1 MQIEF
6 EIDGM
11 RLTRTSDAYVTE
23 GSKNF
28 VQLLFTFSDD
38 WDGIDK
44 YALFARDN
52 KTYEVAIVDGKCI
65 VPYECARTS
74 GQFQLTVVG
83 KANAGDVIAT
93 TSDKAVRVSSNEFE
107 ENPTGS
113 ETRLTNT
120 FLVDTLASVKDYADK
135 AKEYADKAASAEIEI
150 DKAVESA
157 QNAATSEKAAKGYA
171 DKAKE
176 YSESVNVF
184 IPSVDADGVMTWTN
198 KAGLAN
204 PAPVSVKGER
214 GEKGEQGVKGDTGTK
229 GERGEQGPQ
238 GLQGPQ
244 GAKGDKGDAFTYA
257 DFTQEQ
263 LAALKGPKG
272 DKGDAGAKG
281 DTGAAASIKI
291 GTVTTGAAGS
301 NASVTNSGT
310 ASNVVL
316 DFTLPRGEDGADGG
330 IVVDTAMSATS
341 TNPVQNKVIKAALDG
356 KVNKTDKIYEANLEW
371 GGRNIADGYSPTDA
385 GMIAE
390 LGANRF
396 EFGNIAGVAV
406 EYSEDA
412 GATWSKYLVEDSTLT
427 HLFSTA
433 DRYIYA
439 GGEKSR
445 LPSVNDMLRVTIDTD
460 VFQTYTA
467 LNKFALYVS
476 TDGAK
481 GCYCTIDA
489 ALESSPTVFEVF
501 ADKVPINGWSGYNI
515 INIPVMETYGN
526 QPTRQYGLIR
536 FTFGCTSAPT
546 NPDYKGLAILKIM
559 GFGGAGWNTPSNM
572 ARNGHLYKYNYLQE
586 ALFPAAVTA
595 PNFSGKV
602 NGFDVKASV
611 PANAKFTDTVY
622 THPTT
627 HPASMI
633 TGLSTVATSGSYND
647 LTDKPNIP
655 ASAIVDSE
663 LSATSVNP
671 VQNKVINAALS
682 NKADNSVLSTYLP
695 LTGGTLTGGITASN
709 FQTGTGATSYFQCRK
724 FRGEGDANS
733 YYHAIDFGYSGHD
746 SVDFY
751 EYDPNW
757 NFYKCLTGTKSGAVL
772 VGNIN
777 GNGWNGGAQLTG
789 APTAPTAA
797 VGTNTTQIATTAF
810 VHSAIPTNVSSF
822 TNDAGYIKSVNNTK
836 PDSNGNVTITVSGG
850 GGVSTSESN
859 TWTGK
864 QTFQKMKFNFES
876 YNAPRISGATD
887 NPSSSVAVYNVQGNF
902 TLDMSTLAGLL
913 SNGDA
918 TVFTAYITAN
928 GSYTLSITNAGT
940 LKYAGSA
947 TDLAITANGL
957 LLNIMLIKS
966 SSGVLS
972 SVAQASTLS

>member
-1 MQIEF
+1 M
-6 EIDGM
+6 
-11 RLTRTSDAYVTE
+11 AV
-23 GSKNF
+23 
-28 VQLLFTFSDD
+28 
-38 WDGIDK
+38 
-44 YALFARDN
+44 N
-52 KTYEVAIVDGKCI
+52 K
-65 VPYECARTS
+65 
-74 GQFQLTVVG
+74 
-83 KANAGDVIAT
+83 VIY
-93 TSDKAVRVSSNEFE
+93 
-107 ENPTGS
+107 GG
-113 ETRLTNT
+113 NT
-120 FLVDTLASVKDYADK
+120 LVDLTGDTVTAADL
-135 AKEYADKAASAEIEI
+135 
-150 DKAVESA
+150 
-157 QNAATSEKAAKGYA
+157 
-171 DKAKE
+171 
-176 YSESVNVF
+176 
-184 IPSVDADGVMTWTN
+184 ADGV
-198 KAGLAN
+198 KA
-204 PAPVSVKGER
+204 
-214 GEKGEQGVKGDTGTK
+214 T
-229 GERGEQGPQ
+229 
-238 GLQGPQ
+238 
-244 GAKGDKGDAFTYA
+244 
-257 DFTQEQ
+257 
-263 LAALKGPKG
+263 
-272 DKGDAGAKG
+272 
-281 DTGAAASIKI
+281 
-291 GTVTTGAAGS
+291 
-301 NASVTNSGT
+301 
-310 ASNVVL
+310 
-316 DFTLPRGEDGADGG
+316 GADGNP
-330 IVVDTAMSATS
+330 IVGLMKKVTIDSSLSASS
-341 TNPVQNKVIKAALDG
+341 TNPVQNKVIKAELD
-356 KVNKTDKIYEANLEW
+356 KKMAKTDKIYEANLEW
-371 GGRNIADGYSPTDA
+371 GGRDIAGGYSPIDGA
-385 GMIAE
+385 MISN

-396 EFGNIAGVAV
+396 AFGKVEGITV

-412 GATWSKYLVEDSTLT
+412 GETWVEYPLT
-427 HLFSTA
+427 DTAKVRLFSIGGN
-433 DRYIYA
+433 YLYA

-445 LPSVNDMLRVTIDTD
+445 TPSVNDMIRVTIDSD
-460 VFQTYTA
+460 AFGTYTA
-467 LNKFALYVS
+467 LNKFAIEIS
-476 TDGAK
+476 TGGNR

-489 ALESSPTVFEVF
+489 SLESSPTAFKVF
-501 ADKVPINGWSGYNI
+501 ADKVPIEGWSGYNI
-515 INIPVMETYGN
+515 INTQSFETYGN
-526 QPTRQYGLIR
+526 QPSRQYGTIR
-536 FTFGCTSAPT
+536 FTFGCTT
-546 NPDYKGLAILKIM
+546 VNTTYKGLAIVKIM
-559 GFGGAGWNTPSNM
+559 GFGGVGWNTPSNM
-572 ARNGHLYKYNYLQE
+572 AQNGHLYSYNALQE
-586 ALFPAAVTA
+586 ATFPASITA
-595 PNFSGKV
+595 PNFIGKI
-602 NGFDVKASV
+602 NGYTIEASV

-622 THPTT
+622 THPAT

-633 TGLSTVATSGSYND
+633 TGLADVATSGSYND

-655 ASAIVDSE
+655 ASATVDSE

-671 VQNKVINAALS
+671 VQNKVISAALS
-682 NKADNSVLSTYLP
+682 NKADNSALSTYLP
-695 LTGGTLTGGITASN
+695 LTGGTVTGSITASN
-709 FQTGTGATSYFQCRK
+709 FQTGTDATSYFQCRK

-777 GNGWNGGAQLTG
+777 GNGWNGGARLSGT
-789 APTAPTAA
+789 PTAPTAVA
-797 VGTNTTQIATTAF
+797 GTNTTQIATTAF
-810 VHSAIPTNVSSF
+810 VQSAIPTNVSSF

>member
-1 MQIEF
+1 M
-6 EIDGM
+6 
-11 RLTRTSDAYVTE
+11 AV
-23 GSKNF
+23 
-28 VQLLFTFSDD
+28 
-38 WDGIDK
+38 
-44 YALFARDN
+44 N
-52 KTYEVAIVDGKCI
+52 K
-65 VPYECARTS
+65 
-74 GQFQLTVVG
+74 
-83 KANAGDVIAT
+83 VIY
-93 TSDKAVRVSSNEFE
+93 
-107 ENPTGS
+107 GG
-113 ETRLTNT
+113 NT
-120 FLVDTLASVKDYADK
+120 LVDLTGDTVTAADL
-135 AKEYADKAASAEIEI
+135 
-150 DKAVESA
+150 
-157 QNAATSEKAAKGYA
+157 
-171 DKAKE
+171 
-176 YSESVNVF
+176 
-184 IPSVDADGVMTWTN
+184 ADGV
-198 KAGLAN
+198 KATGSDGNPIVGLMQK
-204 PAPVSVKGER
+204 V
-214 GEKGEQGVKGDTGTK
+214 TI
-229 GERGEQGPQ
+229 
-238 GLQGPQ
+238 
-244 GAKGDKGDAFTYA
+244 DAELST
-257 DFTQEQ
+257 
-263 LAALKGPKG
+263 
-272 DKGDAGAKG
+272 
-281 DTGAAASIKI
+281 
-291 GTVTTGAAGS
+291 
-301 NASVTNSGT
+301 
-310 ASNVVL
+310 
-316 DFTLPRGEDGADGG
+316 
-330 IVVDTAMSATS
+330 TS

-356 KVNKTDKIYEANLEW
+356 KINKTDKIYEANLEW
-371 GGRNIADGYSPTDA
+371 GGRNLADAYSPVDA
-385 GMIAE
+385 GMIDD

-396 EFGNIAGVAV
+396 MFGKAAGITV

-412 GATWSKYLVEDSTLT
+412 GTTWNTYSLT
-427 HLFSTA
+427 DYEKLTLFSTGSN
-433 DRYIYA
+433 YIYA
-439 GGEKSR
+439 GGKKDR
-445 LPSVNDMLRVTIDTD
+445 QPTKNDMLRVTIDVDTFG
-460 VFQTYTA
+460 VYTA
-467 LNKFALYVS
+467 LNKFALFIS
-476 TDGAK
+476 TGGAF
-481 GCYCTIDA
+481 GCFCTIEA
-489 ALESSPTVFEVF
+489 SLENSPTEFKVF
-501 ADKVPINGWSGYNI
+501 ADKVLISGLTGYNI
-515 INIPVMETYGN
+515 INTENLETYSN
-526 QPTRQYGLIR
+526 APTRQYGLIR
-536 FTFGCTSAPT
+536 FTFGSTTAPT
-546 NPDYKGLAILKIM
+546 IEGRLGLAITKIM
-559 GFGGAGWNTPSNM
+559 AFGGSGWITPSNM
-572 ARNGHLYKYNYLQE
+572 AKNGHLYTYNPYQD
-586 ALFPAAVTA
+586 ATFPTVVTA
-595 PNFSGKV
+595 PNFIGKV

-622 THPTT
+622 THPAT

-655 ASAIVDSE
+655 ASATVDSE

-671 VQNKVINAALS
+671 VQNKVISAALS
-682 NKADNSVLSTYLP
+682 NKADNSALSTYLP
-695 LTGGTLTGGITASN
+695 LTGGTVTGSITASN
-709 FQTGTGATSYFQCRK
+709 FQTGTDATSYFQCRK

-733 YYHAIDFGYSGHD
+733 YYHAIDFGYAGHD

-777 GNGWNGGAQLTG
+777 GNGWNGGARLSGT
-789 APTAPTAA
+789 PTAPTAVA
-797 VGTNTTQIATTAF
+797 GTNTTQIATTAF
-810 VHSAIPTNVSSF
+810 VQSAILTNVSSF

>member
-1 MQIEF
+1 M
-6 EIDGM
+6 
-11 RLTRTSDAYVTE
+11 AV
-23 GSKNF
+23 
-28 VQLLFTFSDD
+28 
-38 WDGIDK
+38 
-44 YALFARDN
+44 N
-52 KTYEVAIVDGKCI
+52 K
-65 VPYECARTS
+65 
-74 GQFQLTVVG
+74 
-83 KANAGDVIAT
+83 VIY
-93 TSDKAVRVSSNEFE
+93 
-107 ENPTGS
+107 GG
-113 ETRLTNT
+113 NT
-120 FLVDTLASVKDYADK
+120 LVDLTGDTVTAADL
-135 AKEYADKAASAEIEI
+135 
-150 DKAVESA
+150 
-157 QNAATSEKAAKGYA
+157 
-171 DKAKE
+171 
-176 YSESVNVF
+176 
-184 IPSVDADGVMTWTN
+184 ADGV
-198 KAGLAN
+198 KATGSDGNPIVGLMQK
-204 PAPVSVKGER
+204 V
-214 GEKGEQGVKGDTGTK
+214 TI
-229 GERGEQGPQ
+229 
-238 GLQGPQ
+238 
-244 GAKGDKGDAFTYA
+244 DAELST
-257 DFTQEQ
+257 
-263 LAALKGPKG
+263 
-272 DKGDAGAKG
+272 
-281 DTGAAASIKI
+281 
-291 GTVTTGAAGS
+291 
-301 NASVTNSGT
+301 
-310 ASNVVL
+310 
-316 DFTLPRGEDGADGG
+316 
-330 IVVDTAMSATS
+330 TS
-341 TNPVQNKVIKAALDG
+341 TNPVQNKVIKAELD
-356 KVNKTDKIYEANLEW
+356 KKMAKTDKIYEANLEW
-371 GGRNIADGYSPTDA
+371 GGRNIAGGYSPIDGA
-385 GMIAE
+385 MISN

-396 EFGNIAGVAV
+396 AFGKAAGITV

-412 GATWSKYLVEDSTLT
+412 GETWVEYPLADSAKVR
-427 HLFSTA
+427 LFSVGNN
-433 DRYIYA
+433 YLYA

-445 LPSVNDMLRVTIDTD
+445 PPSVDDMIRVTIDSD
-460 VFQTYTA
+460 VFDTHTA
-467 LNKFALYVS
+467 LNKFVIELS
-476 TDGAK
+476 TGGNS

-501 ADKVPINGWSGYNI
+501 ADKVPVSGWSGYNI
-515 INIPVMETYGN
+515 INTRTFETYGN
-526 QPTRQYGLIR
+526 QPSRQYGIIR
-536 FTFGCTSAPT
+536 LTFGCTEVNT
-546 NPDYKGLAILKIM
+546 KYKGLAIIKIM
-559 GFGGAGWNTPSNM
+559 GFGGFGWHTPSNM
-572 ARNGHLYKYNYLQE
+572 AQDGHLYSYNTSQE
-586 ALFPAAVTA
+586 ATFPASITA
-595 PNFSGKV
+595 PNFIGKI
-602 NGFDVKASV
+602 NGYTIETSV

-622 THPTT
+622 THPAT

-633 TGLSTVATSGSYND
+633 TGLAGVATSGSYND

-671 VQNKVINAALS
+671 VQNKVISAALS
-682 NKADNSVLSTYLP
+682 NKADNSALSTYLP
-695 LTGGTLTGGITASN
+695 LTGGTVTGSITASN
-709 FQTGTGATSYFQCRK
+709 FQTGTDATSYFQCRK

-777 GNGWNGGAQLTG
+777 GNGWNGGARLSGT
-789 APTAPTAA
+789 PTAPTAVA
-797 VGTNTTQIATTAF
+797 GTNTTQIATTAF
-810 VHSAIPTNVSSF
+810 VQSAIPTNVSSF

-864 QTFQKMKFNFES
+864 QTFKKMKFNFES

>member
-44 YALFARDN
+44 WALFARDN

-83 KANAGDVIAT
+83 KETAGDVIAT

-204 PAPVSVKGER
+204 PAPVSVKG
-214 GEKGEQGVKGDTGTK
+214 DT
-229 GERGEQGPQ
+229 
-238 GLQGPQ
+238 
-244 GAKGDKGDAFTYA
+244 
-257 DFTQEQ
+257 
-263 LAALKGPKG
+263 GPKG
-272 DKGDAGAKG
+272 EKG
-281 DTGAAASIKI
+281 DTGATASIKI

-330 IVVDTAMSATS
+330 IIVDTALSATS

-356 KVNKTDKIYEANLEW
+356 KINKTDKIYEANLEW
-371 GGRNIADGYSPTDA
+371 GGRNISNGFSPVDA
-385 GMIAE
+385 GMIPE

-396 EFGNIAGVAV
+396 AFGNAAGITI
-406 EYSEDA
+406 EYSTDA
-412 GATWSKYLVEDSTLT
+412 GNTWLDYGSSDTAKTA
-427 HLFSTA
+427 LFTTGSNHS
-433 DRYIYA
+433 I
-439 GGEKSR
+439 GKSEKGTVTTDC
-445 LPSVNDMLRVTIDTD
+445 LLRVTIDTD
-460 VFQTYTA
+460 AFRIYTV
-467 LNKFALYVS
+467 LNKFAIFIS
-476 TDGAK
+476 TGFCT
-481 GCYCTIDA
+481 GCYCVVEA
-489 ALESSPTVFEVF
+489 SLENTPTEFVKFVNN
-501 ADKVPINGWSGYNI
+501 ASLKGNAGWNI
-515 INIPVMETYGN
+515 INIANLITYGN
-526 QPTRQYGLIR
+526 APAYQYGLIR
-536 FTFGCTSAPT
+536 FTFGCTDVGDASVPMT
-546 NPDYKGLAILKIM
+546 ITKIM
-559 GFGGAGWNTPSNM
+559 GFGGVGWNTPSNM
-572 ARNGHLYKYNYLQE
+572 AKTGLLYKYNTLQE
-586 ALFPAAVTA
+586 ATFPAAVTA
-595 PNFSGKV
+595 PNFIGKV

-622 THPTT
+622 THPAT

-647 LTDKPNIP
+647 LSDKPI
-655 ASAIVDSE
+655 
-663 LSATSVNP
+663 
-671 VQNKVINAALS
+671 
-682 NKADNSVLSTYLP
+682 
-695 LTGGTLTGGITASN
+695 
-709 FQTGTGATSYFQCRK
+709 
-724 FRGEGDANS
+724 
-733 YYHAIDFGYSGHD
+733 
-746 SVDFY
+746 
-751 EYDPNW
+751 
-757 NFYKCLTGTKSGAVL
+757 
-772 VGNIN
+772 
-777 GNGWNGGAQLTG
+777 
-789 APTAPTAA
+789 
-797 VGTNTTQIATTAF
+797 
-810 VHSAIPTNVSSF
+810 IPTKVSALQ
-822 TNDAGYIKSVNNTK
+822 NDAGYLTQHQSLDGYAKT
-836 PDSNGNVTITVSGG
+836 SGA
-850 GGVSTSESN
+850 N
-859 TWTGK
+859 TWTAE
-864 QTFQKMKFNFES
+864 QSLNNVNITYERYTASFV
-876 YNAPRISGATD
+876 SGTSAT
-887 NPSSSVAVYNVQGNF
+887 PTTSAAVYTATGNF
-902 TLDMSTLAGLL
+902 TLNLNSIADTLI
-913 SNGDA
+913 NGQS
-918 TVFTAYITAN
+918 TVFTAYINAN
-928 GSYTLSITNAGT
+928 ADYALSVTNAGT
-940 LKYAGSA
+940 LKYIGSA
-947 TDLAITANGL
+947 SDVAITSAGM
-957 LLNIMLIKS
+957 LLNILMTKDA
-966 SSGVLS
+966 SGNLTSIV
-972 SVAQASTLS
+972 QASKLS